1 MRKFPFIWILI
12 LLMLRNIQVYAQFSG
27 KGTGNISDP
36 YLISNVKEFK
46 EIENVEGDEYT
57 YIYFRLVNNIDLT
70 EECQEKEGW
79 KPLVFSY
86 CLRLDGNNK
95 TIYGLNINRPNE
107 NKVGL
112 FSRAC
117 GEVND
122 LTVEDKL

>member
-57 YIYFRLVNNIDLT
+57 YIYFRLVNDIDLAG
-70 EECQEKEGW
+70 ECQEKKDGSHW
-79 KPLVFSY
+79 FSATAY
-86 CLRLDGNNK
+86 NLMEI
-95 TIYGLNINRPNE
+95 T
-107 NKVGL
+107 
-112 FSRAC
+112 
-117 GEVND
+117 
-122 LTVEDKL
+122 KLSMD